1 MMSEVTR
8 GQTSRKLIRQ
18 EIERSL
24 QRYLPADVSKLAN
37 LIAYDFNLSPFTVRY
52 TYLPMFLD
60 AGVIEHGQDGLIH
73 LTEKGKQK
81 QAVAQNETTKL
92 SGRCK
97 NCGVP
102 IAGDLDFCSKE
113 CMEQYK
119 RAL

>member
-1 MMSEVTR
+1 MSEVTR
-8 GQTSRKLIRQ
+8 GQTSRKIIRT
-18 EIERSL
+18 EIENSL
-24 QRYLPADVSKLAN
+24 GKYLPAEYSKLAN
-37 LIAYDFNLSPFTVRY
+37 LIAYDFNLSPYTVRY

-81 QAVAQNETTKL
+81 QAVAQNENTKL

-97 NCGVP
+97 NCGAP
-102 IAGDLDFCSKE
+102 IAENLDFCSKE